1 MQLESMISDFY
12 AAASGRVDW
21 RLPLDQLAAHL
32 GLWGV
37 QMVGVDKRSGGL
49 TFSAEGG
56 PASPDAAL
64 DYIRHYHSSNPRI
77 SYALATPV
85 GEFMHCHEYCN
96 ESFVATN
103 SFYQDYLIPHGGRY
117 LTSMKLVESDELVFM
132 GGLMRGQGS
141 APLSDEDLPVLRL
154 VQHHLSEAVKN
165 FIHLRVTYA
174 ELGMAR
180 ELLARFERPMLLVD
194 EARGIWH
201 RNEAANEMLRQA
213 DLLRE
218 QSGFLVCRKGED
230 NDAFTAA
237 LHELKMGAQ
246 VRDRIPARKAVP
258 LIHSDGQRSLLLL
271 SAVLPEQCMGAFGMS
286 PRALVIVHRPSLQQ
300 DTLDPFIVAECFDL
314 TPAEAR
320 VAIQVA
326 KGASAKEIAKR
337 HGVSPATVRTQL
349 QKVFDKV
356 GVDKQMELSHVLL
369 NLP

>member
-1 MQLESMISDFY
+1 MQLESLISDFY
-12 AAASGRVDW
+12 AAASGRVGW
-21 RLPLDQLAAHL
+21 GRPLDQLAAHL

-64 DYIRHYHSSNPRI
+64 DYIRHYHPSNPRI

-85 GEFMHCHEYCN
+85 GEFMHCHEYCD

-132 GGLMRGQGS
+132 AGLMRGQGS
-141 APLSDEDLPVLRL
+141 APLSDKELPVLRL
-154 VQHHLSEAVKN
+154 VQHHLGEAVKN
-165 FIHLRVTYA
+165 FIHLRATYA

-180 ELLARFERPMLLVD
+180 ELLARFQRPMLLVD

-201 RNEAANEMLRQA
+201 RNAAAEDMLRQT
-213 DLLRE
+213 DFLRE
-218 QSGFLVCRKGED
+218 QSGFLVCRDSKD

-237 LHELKMGAQ
+237 LHQLKLRSPH
-246 VRDRIPARKAVP
+246 RDNVPSRQAVP
-258 LIHSDGQRSLLLL
+258 LRDGDGRHSLLLV
-271 SAVLPEQCMGAFGMS
+271 SAVLPEQCMGAFGAS
-286 PRALVIVHRPSLQQ
+286 PRALVIVHQPSLQR
-300 DTLDPFIVAECFDL
+300 DTLDPLIIAECFNL

-320 VAIQVA
+320 VAIGVV

-337 HGVSPATVRTQL
+337 HGVSPATVRSQL
-349 QKVFDKV
+349 QRVFEKV
-356 GVDKQMELSHVLL
+356 GVDKQVELSHVLL